1 MNPVLIE
8 FFLEAELCY
17 WTLLGLDQPLSSA
30 SLYSLLT
37 LSPVLTLS
45 TLTQILGEKIP
56 DRSGLRRADPRIQIA
71 VTLTSHSE
79 DFYNS

>member
-56 DRSGLRRADPRIQIA
+56 DQ
-71 VTLTSHSE
+71 V
-79 DFYNS
+79 